1 MSFFI
6 HTRADDPRAGTT
18 REGKIMAKDQMQF
31 AHENTQRT
39 INAASFGADW
49 MAEIVEHNL
58 KQSRAAFDSAMTL
71 YVKMADAIDEQASTI
86 RDHSVH
92 LAKQSLAHT
101 FDAADKMVRVKR
113 PEELA
118 EAQTQFLKNQ
128 ANTFADLTARLGE
141 RLVQQTNKIT
151 KTTVDQV
158 QERSEAA

>member
-1 MSFFI
+1 MNFPSLPPI
-6 HTRADDPRAGTT
+6 ASDPSAAALMGDPALLRSLRDDALHSP
-18 REGKIMAKDQMQF
+18 
-31 AHENTQRT
+31 
-39 INAASFGADW
+39 
-49 MAEIVEHNL
+49 
-58 KQSRAAFDSAMTL
+58 
-71 YVKMADAIDEQASTI
+71 
-86 RDHSVH
+86 HSVLGAH
-92 LAKQSLAHT
+92 PAVVAEQSGVVVL
-101 FDAADKMVRVKR
+101 ADKMVRVKR

>member
-1 MSFFI
+1 
-6 HTRADDPRAGTT
+6 
-18 REGKIMAKDQMQF
+18 
-31 AHENTQRT
+31 
-39 INAASFGADW
+39 
-49 MAEIVEHNL
+49 
-58 KQSRAAFDSAMTL
+58 
-71 YVKMADAIDEQASTI
+71 MADAIDEQATTI